1 MTTAL
6 ERTIHTQAE
15 AIEHMAR
22 TDLAEPAQR
31 LRDARRV
38 LLIGT
43 GTSRHAADLGA
54 LLLRDAGVEAYS
66 FAAEQFVTGGPT
78 LFPDD
83 AAVVIS
89 HTGRTAY
96 SRRARETARRAG
108 CRLVT
113 ITGEGAGWPEAIVT
127 VPPEE
132 SETYTASYTACL
144 AVLASL
150 AHHLGCPDVSPADL
164 ARAARHVRAVC
175 ATYDP
180 GAMRPPERALGLV
193 GAGPYA
199 VTAAEGALK
208 LREAAGVLAEGF
220 DAERL
225 LHGAAVPYGRRDR
238 LLLVAP
244 EADADG
250 LVPAIGAAAAAEGV
264 PVSTVPGVTGL
275 HPMLAQLPVT
285 VALQLLAA
293 ELAQLNRRDPDRVIV
308 GAWAEESLWERGS
321 EPGAAATPSEG
332 SGAGAR

>member
-6 ERTIHTQAE
+6 ERTIHIQAD
-15 AIEHMAR
+15 AIERIAG

-31 LRDARRV
+31 LRGARRV
-38 LLIGT
+38 FLIGT
-43 GTSRHAADLGA
+43 GTSRHAADLGV
-54 LLLRDAGVEAYS
+54 LLLRDADVEAYS
-66 FAAEQFVTGGPT
+66 FAAGQFVTGGPA
-78 LFPDD
+78 LLPDD

-96 SRRARETARRAG
+96 SRRVRDTARTAG

-132 SETYTASYTACL
+132 CETYTVSYTASL
-144 AVLASL
+144 TVLASL
-150 AHHLGCPDVSPADL
+150 AHHLGCPDVGPADL
-164 ARAARHVRAVC
+164 ARAAGHVRAVC
-175 ATYDP
+175 ATYRP
-180 GAMRPPERALGLV
+180 GAVPAPERALGLV

-225 LHGAAVPYGRRDR
+225 LHGAAVPYGHRDR

-244 EADADG
+244 ETDADG
-250 LVPAIGAAAAAEGV
+250 LVSAIGAAAAAENV
-264 PVSTVPGVTGL
+264 PVSIVPSVTGL
-275 HPMLAQLPVT
+275 HPVLAQLPVT
-285 VALQLLAA
+285 VGLHLLAA
-293 ELAQLNRRDPDRVIV
+293 ELAGVNRRDPDQVIV

-321 EPGAAATPSEG
+321 VPSEP
-332 SGAGAR
+332 